1 MTRPTSVRR
10 LEAMVIGLA
19 IVFAAIAAVP
29 FAASLQPGG
38 AADPGYLDVDVAR
51 IEPGSYTVVEWEGR
65 PIAVVRVSPQMLA
78 DLQAGTV
85 RTWSRVPVRDFE
97 ASVFVYQLISTHLG
111 CGLLHEP
118 KGNARYPADADWR
131 GGFYDPCHFGQWDYA
146 GRAVRVSEGNTQLP
160 GLRVPKYSVPSDLR
174 VRLYR

>member
-51 IEPGSYTVVEWEGR
+51 IEPGSYTERGPR
-65 PIAVVRVSPQMLA
+65 KSGHG
-78 DLQAGTV
+78 DK
-85 RTWSRVPVRDFE
+85 WSS
-97 ASVFVYQLISTHLG
+97 ALMG
-111 CGLLHEP
+111 
-118 KGNARYPADADWR
+118 A
-131 GGFYDPCHFGQWDYA
+131 
-146 GRAVRVSEGNTQLP
+146 
-160 GLRVPKYSVPSDLR
+160 
-174 VRLYR
+174 